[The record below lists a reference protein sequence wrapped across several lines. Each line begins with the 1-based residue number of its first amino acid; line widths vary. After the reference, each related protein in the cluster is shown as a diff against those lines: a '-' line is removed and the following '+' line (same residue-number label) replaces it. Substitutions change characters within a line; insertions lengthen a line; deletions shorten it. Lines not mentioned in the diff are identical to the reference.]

1 MFSSFPF
8 YFNIFFSFCSS
19 LHCFIDIAHNEFHP
33 DKRLLITTFPRSTF
47 SNDPFSHTRTHQ
59 TTTIHTQSQEPWKQS
74 QMRVVTTWR
83 YDALRDDATVCCV
96 ASASGRRSVV
106 ALAQKLQ
113 RPHYHGLLFS

>member
-1 MFSSFPF
+1 MFSSLPF
-8 YFNIFFSFCSS
+8 YFTICFPSVR
-19 LHCFIDIAHNEFHP
+19 HCFIDIEHNEVHP
-33 DKRLLITTFPRSTF
+33 DKRLLITSFPRSIL

-59 TTTIHTQSQEPWKQS
+59 TTTNYTHSQKPWKQS